1 MLDKLRAVQNRFEE
15 LEFKMELPDF
25 YADPTD
31 HSFRVYYRYLD
42 YADLDLIKFESVSEN
57 YISDDFKYV
66 VGKVSLRELHKVQDE
81 LRRRNVFIAAYP
93 ND

>member
-1 MLDKLRAVQNRFEE
+1 MPE
-15 LEFKMELPDF
+15 
-25 YADPTD
+25 YTTD
-31 HSFRVYYRYLD
+31 HSFRVYYRYSD
-42 YADLDLIKFESVSEN
+42 YADLDLVKFESVSEN
-57 YISDDFKYV
+57 YISDNYKYV